1 MNTLHQK
8 KGNDF
13 RKYDILAD
21 GLQVETSIEGEY
33 QTYKMRFE
41 EIGFE
46 DVVYSRKPSPITI
59 LLFISLLLNAVGLL
73 VLLVRWLSKLGLE
86 GGLISG
92 ITAALTVIIL
102 GLFNRLFQQQTEK
115 VIEGTRS
122 ITFFYGNKE
131 VQEVNDFITELK
143 VKQKAYI
150 RKKYMRIDHLLPVD
164 QQEDTFYWLY
174 EGDFISRTELE
185 ILMEE
190 LDNRRI
196 ME

>member
-13 RKYDILAD
+13 RKYDILND
-21 GLQVETSIEGEY
+21 GLQVETNIEGEY
-33 QTYKMRFE
+33 QAYKMRFE

-46 DVVYSRKPSPITI
+46 DVVYSQKPSPVRV
-59 LLFISLLLNAVGLL
+59 LLFISLLLNAIGVTILI
-73 VLLVRWLSKLGLE
+73 VNWLNKLKLD

-92 ITAALTVIIL
+92 FTAAFTVILL
-102 GLFNRLFQQQTEK
+102 GLFNRLFQKRTEK

-122 ITFFYGNKE
+122 ITFFYTQKE
-131 VQEVNDFITELK
+131 VEAVNAFINTLK
-143 VKQKAYI
+143 ANQKAYI
-150 RKKYMRIDHLLPVD
+150 RKKYMRIDHLLPLD